1 MPRHRCV
8 EMGCDSKIQTAIA
21 AAKRPDPHAAPRCA
35 ARLSACNRYRFLS
48 AHRLEQVFDPN
59 RFGAYSHSQMT
70 HNADFGINF
79 RRARVLCLQLCPP
92 HMPNSSFC
100 VAAHSPHSFI
110 TGHDSQIFRA
120 FKMLPTPA
128 VLGKKMVG
136 LVSRQAAL
144 SCHSG
149 RCQTV
154 VTAHTPSVTSRP
166 PHDPPNASPPV
177 SPAPGRGGPQGPGP
191 RRHPPLPKPRFVE

>member
-1 MPRHRCV
+1 MFAGVAGYFMVRH
-8 EMGCDSKIQTAIA
+8 QTTPA
-21 AAKRPDPHAAPRCA
+21 HYVAPRCA

-79 RRARVLCLQLCPP
+79 RRARLLCLQLCPP
-92 HMPNSSFC
+92 HIPNSSFC

-128 VLGKKMVG
+128 VVGKKMVG

-154 VTAHTPSVTSRP
+154 VTA
-166 PHDPPNASPPV
+166 
-177 SPAPGRGGPQGPGP
+177 APLGPQFSSFPPTPETGQPARP
-191 RRHPPLPKPRFVE
+191 RLREIQAGQAPSG